1 MKLFSGKKKGEDAQA
16 PAPVSAPSPVGP
28 DGEPSAGTPLASRG
42 ETASQSPTVSGD
54 SKPKKKWSLGKND
67 KLSGD
72 SASEQSQSQTHSAA
86 SHVASEPKESRKG
99 FFGGKKEDRHVPQVE
114 PVELAEKAKTAEV
127 FAHEK
132 RELTPEEKAAV
143 EEYSR
148 KKTKKLKKGGGFS
161 LFKKAKLVDTE
172 PAPTAIT
179 SIPGKLVD
187 DPTYALLQEYKNI
200 TYPVKEP
207 FQFVNIVHEN
217 GETTYNVIQPQLTTK
232 EQNILKSIKKT
243 YDMLVNSERVLVDT
257 TDKIEF
263 VNEIYKEILDIQGV
277 KLSPLE
283 RQRILYYLL
292 RDYVGFGEIDAL
304 MNDRMIEDI
313 SCNGPD
319 TPLYVYHRVYESIK
333 TNVVFEEMAL
343 NSLLLRLAQI
353 SGRHISILQPIRD
366 AALPDGS
373 RINMTM
379 GREVTKKGAT
389 FTIRKF
395 RSRPISP
402 VELIRLNS
410 VDTRIFSYLWLL
422 VEFGSSIL
430 ISGGTAAGKTTLLN
444 GISMLIKQENKIVS
458 IEDTPEINLAHTN
471 WIQAITRIG
480 FGEASS
486 SSNVSGISGVSG
498 KGRSAGDV
506 SLFDLL
512 VAALRQRPEYLI
524 VGEVRGEEA
533 YTLFQAISV
542 GHSAMGTIHAASMS
556 ELLAR
561 VESPPMNVPRVLL
574 SNTNLVIF
582 VNAVRKG
589 TEKVR
594 RVREIVE
601 ILGLDP
607 ETKEL
612 VTNVVFRWDP
622 FTDTFEYGG
631 RSFLLEK
638 IADKLGLEK
647 RQLYEQLEKRASIF
661 EYLISKSVSDY
672 REVSDIIRN
681 YYKDPA
687 GILNAIQVKQ
697 V

>member
-1 MKLFSGKKKGEDAQA
+1 MKIFGEKTRKEDKQDSGA
-16 PAPVSAPSPVGP
+16 PAVASATP
-28 DGEPSAGTPLASRG
+28 AGD
-42 ETASQSPTVSGD
+42 ET
-54 SKPKKKWSLGKND
+54 KPKKM
-67 KLSGD
+67 
-72 SASEQSQSQTHSAA
+72 
-86 SHVASEPKESRKG
+86 G
-99 FFGGKKEDRHVPQVE
+99 FFGKKDARPQEDSVQSAPAELPKAE
-114 PVELAEKAKTAEV
+114 PAQKKRGGLFSSRKSADSKLAASKTAEADQPREEGV
-127 FAHEK
+127 FSNEK
-132 RELTPEEKAAV
+132 KMLSEEEKKAV
-143 EEYSR
+143 EEYS
-148 KKTKKLKKGGGFS
+148 KKKNEGSNKRNKKPGISF
-161 LFKKAKLVDTE
+161 FKKKDLGPVE
-172 PAPTAIT
+172 PAPAALTE
-179 SIPGKLVD
+179 IPGVLVD
-187 DPTYALLQEYKNI
+187 NPTFGALMQHKNI

-207 FQFVNIVHEN
+207 FQFVNIRYED
-217 GETTYNVIQPQLTTK
+217 GETTYRVIEPALTMREK
-232 EQNILKSIKKT
+232 GILTSIKKT
-243 YDMLVNSERVLVDT
+243 YDMLVNSDRVLVDT
-257 TDKIEF
+257 SDKIKF
-263 VNEIYKEILDIQGV
+263 VQDVYEEILDIQGIKV
-277 KLSPLE
+277 SSLE
-283 RQRILYYLL
+283 RQRILYFLI
-292 RDYVGFGEIDAL
+292 RDYVGYGEIDTM
-304 MNDRMIEDI
+304 MNDRLIEDI

-319 TPLYVYHRVYESIK
+319 SPVYVYHRVFESTKSNI
-333 TNVVFEEMAL
+333 VFEEMIL
-343 NSLLLRLAQI
+343 NSLLLRLAQV

-395 RSRPISP
+395 RTRPISP
-402 VELIRLNS
+402 VELIKLNT

-422 VEFGSSIL
+422 IEYGSSIL

-480 FGEASS
+480 FGESS
-486 SSNVSGISGVSG
+486 SSNSVSGISGVSG
-498 KGRSAGDV
+498 KGRSAGDI

-556 ELLAR
+556 ELVAR

-582 VNAVRKG
+582 VNAVRKD

-594 RVREIVE
+594 RIRNIVE
-601 ILGLDP
+601 VLGLDP

-622 FTDTFEYGG
+622 YTDSFEYGG

-638 IADKLGLEK
+638 ISDKLGIPKDKLYEEMEK
-647 RQLYEQLEKRASIF
+647 RMHIF
-661 EYLISKSVSDY
+661 EYLMTKGISDY
-672 REVSDIIRN
+672 REVSDVIRN

-687 GILNAIQVKQ
+687 GILNAVEVRK